1 MLEPM
6 DHNEVESMNLHAV
19 NDTIDHHAFESTV
32 VSTSAA
38 LDNTVQYYIK
48 VNYNWII

>member
-1 MLEPM
+1 M
-6 DHNEVESMNLHAV
+6 DQDGVENMDLHGV
-19 NDTIDHHAFESTV
+19 NDTIDHDAFESTV

-48 VNYNWII
+48 VDT